1 VAVTRWTAAE
11 CVELEVELAPPPHA
25 DTATSVAAQTTAG
38 KTRPLRPI
46 VPTETTATN
55 DLICSVRA
63 DDLEHG
69 VLDAVNQLGGL
80 LLVNHQALHRE
91 TVVLC
96 AL

>member
-1 VAVTRWTAAE
+1 MAVTRWTAAE

-46 VPTETTATN
+46 VLTEATATN

-63 DDLEHG
+63 DDLER
-69 VLDAVNQLGGL
+69 VNQLGGL

-91 TVVLC
+91 TVVLR